1 MSRALLAGAASG
13 PALVLSEPLSM
24 WGGLDAETGR
34 IIDRRHPEADRSMT
48 GAVLV
53 LRWGRGSS
61 SASAVLAESI
71 RRRTGPAAIVMVSPD
86 EILLVGAL
94 VAEEMYEITCPII
107 VIDEEEFAG
116 IATGDRIDIR
126 PDGALSVTRHAG
138 GAR

>member
-1 MSRALLAGAASG
+1 MSRSLLGGSASG

-34 IIDRRHPEADRSMT
+34 IIDRRHPQTGELCT

-61 SASAVLAESI
+61 SASAVLAEAI
-71 RRRTGPAAIVMVSPD
+71 RLGTGPAAIVMVVPD

-94 VAEEMYEITCPII
+94 VAEELYGITCPI
-107 VIDEEEFAG
+107 VVADEDTYAS
-116 IATGDRIDIR
+116 IATGDMVHIHE
-126 PDGALSVTRHAG
+126 DGSIEVG
-138 GAR
+138 